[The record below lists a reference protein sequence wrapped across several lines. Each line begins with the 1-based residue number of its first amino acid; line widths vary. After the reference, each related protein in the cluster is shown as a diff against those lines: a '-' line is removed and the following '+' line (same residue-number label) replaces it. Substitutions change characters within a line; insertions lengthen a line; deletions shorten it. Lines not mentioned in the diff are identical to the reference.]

1 MLLKVCALAGRAF
14 HKDGH
19 IMRLLHTADWHLGHH
34 LHGHDRSFEQGCF
47 LDWLSELIRVRQ
59 IDGLLV
65 AGDVFDTANPSAAS
79 WQLFYRFLAR
89 LRAEVPHLNVVV
101 IGGNHD
107 SPSKL
112 DAPHE
117 LLKAFELHLVGAI
130 SRHADGALD
139 VERLI
144 VPLKDKQ
151 GTIQAWCAAVPYL
164 RSADLRWE
172 EQDEEGDRLVAGVRA
187 LYREVLAAI
196 EARRTPEQAVIAL
209 GHAYLVKG
217 ELSQL
222 SERKVLGGN
231 QHALPLDIF
240 TGADHVALGH
250 LHLAQSPAPHIHYS
264 GSPLPLSLAEADYH
278 HQVLELALQGA
289 EVTLLARHAVPRVV
303 DMLRLPA
310 EAAPLDE
317 VVAQLHAL
325 NLPEQPTAQRPYLEV
340 RLLLDKPEARVR
352 EKILAALA
360 DKPLRLARIS
370 TQYTGHGQAM
380 ADSQAHRQLDELT
393 PEQVFR
399 LCYARQHASE
409 PSQELELAFNE
420 LVTQRQEGEA

>member
-1 MLLKVCALAGRAF
+1 
-14 HKDGH
+14 
-19 IMRLLHTADWHLGHH
+19 MRLLHTADWHLGHH
-34 LHGHDRSFEQGCF
+34 LHGHDRTFEHGCF
-47 LDWLSELIRVRQ
+47 LDWLSELIRARQ

-65 AGDVFDTANPSAAS
+65 AGDLFDTANPAAAS

-130 SRHADGALD
+130 SRDAAGALD

-144 VPLKDKQ
+144 VPLKDKF

-164 RSADLRWE
+164 RSADLRWDG
-172 EQDEEGDRLVAGVRA
+172 DEGEGDRLVAGVRA
-187 LYREVLAAI
+187 IYAEVLAAI

-231 QHALPLDIF
+231 QHALPLDLF
-240 TGADHVALGH
+240 TGADLVALGH

-264 GSPLPLSLAEADYH
+264 GSPLPLSLAEADYR
-278 HQVLELALQGA
+278 HQVLEFALQGA
-289 EVTLLARHAVPRVV
+289 EVSLVARHPVPRAVE
-303 DMLRLPA
+303 MLRIPA

-317 VVAQLHAL
+317 VVAELTSL
-325 NLPEQPTAQRPYLEV
+325 SLPARPAEQRPYLEV
-340 RLLLDKPEARVR
+340 RVQLDKPEARIR

-360 DKPLRLARIS
+360 DKPVRLARI
-370 TQYTGHGQAM
+370 TTHYTGHGLAM
-380 ADSQAHRQLDELT
+380 ADTQAHSQLDELS

-399 LCYARQHASE
+399 LCYARQHASAPDQALE
-409 PSQELELAFNE
+409 QAFSELL
-420 LVTQRQEGEA
+420 TQLQEGQA

>member
-1 MLLKVCALAGRAF
+1 
-14 HKDGH
+14 
-19 IMRLLHTADWHLGHH
+19 MRLLHTADWHLGHH
-34 LHGHDRSFEQGCF
+34 LHGHDRTFEHGCF
-47 LDWLSELIRVRQ
+47 LDWLSELIRARQ

-65 AGDVFDTANPSAAS
+65 AGDLFDTANPSAAS

-130 SRHADGALD
+130 SRDAEGVLD

-144 VPLKDKQ
+144 VPLKDQ
-151 GTIQAWCAAVPYL
+151 EGAIQAWCAAVPYL

-172 EQDEEGDRLVAGVRA
+172 EQEEGEDRLVAGVRA
-187 LYREVLAAI
+187 IYREVLMAI
-196 EARRTPEQAVIAL
+196 EARRTPEQAIIAL
-209 GHAYLVKG
+209 GHAYLIKG

-231 QHALPLDIF
+231 QHALPLEVF

-250 LHLAQSPAPHIHYS
+250 LHLAQSLSPHIHYS
-264 GSPLPLSLAEADYH
+264 GSPLPLSLAEAEYR
-278 HQVLELALQGA
+278 HQVLELELQGA
-289 EVTLLARHAVPRVV
+289 EVTRLTRHAVPRAV
-303 DMLRLPA
+303 DMLRLPSV
-310 EAAPLDE
+310 AAPLDE
-317 VVAQLHAL
+317 VVAQLQTL
-325 NLPEQPTAQRPYLEV
+325 NLPPLPPEQRPYLEV
-340 RLLLDKPEARVR
+340 RVLLDKPEARIR
-352 EKILAALA
+352 EKIVSALS
-360 DKPLRLARIS
+360 DKPVRLARIS
-370 TQYTGHGQAM
+370 THYTGHGLAM
-380 ADSQAHRQLDELT
+380 ADTQAHRQLDELS

-399 LCYARQHASE
+399 LCYARQYASE
-409 PSQELELAFNE
+409 PDQALEQAFSELL
-420 LVTQRQEGEA
+420 TQLQEGEA